1 MAKINWYLQIRN
13 MAKTDKTAAD
23 IFELLQKAQTDDEKE
38 NAKQIAQKYIQETQN
53 SENNPAE
60 PTQEVDPV
68 AEDETSNDEPG
79 AVVDMD
85 NSIPDNEPPI
95 QENNETDTE
104 SKQEKI
110 LTDLSAPAFT
120 PRLAKCGITREEE
133 LFLHGVFVRKM
144 TREEKIEMRR
154 SIYQKKTQTAQK
166 IQAEYKKKRIEQKE
180 KDANDP
186 VKQQYHQ
193 ERKFVSAIVNALE
206 NHCNI
211 GWIFSHIEGLTV
223 DIFKELIKKPGNC
236 NAFRQANPNFL
247 DNFKKKYND

>member
-1 MAKINWYLQIRN
+1 MAKLNWYLQIRN

-23 IFELLQKAQTDDEKE
+23 IFELLQKAQTDEEKE
-38 NAKQIAQKYIQETQN
+38 NAKQIAQKYIQESQN
-53 SENNPAE
+53 SEDSPAE
-60 PTQEVDPV
+60 PTKEVDPV
-68 AEDETSNDEPG
+68 AEDETSIDEPDT
-79 AVVDMD
+79 VVDMD
-85 NSIPDNEPPI
+85 NSIPDNEPSI
-95 QENNETDTE
+95 QENSETDTE

-144 TREEKIEMRR
+144 TRDEKIEMRR

-186 VKQQYHQ
+186 EKQKFHQ
-193 ERKFVSAIVNALE
+193 ERRYVKSIVDALE
-206 NHCNI
+206 SHHNI
-211 GWIFSHIEGLTV
+211 GWIFSNIEGLTLDV
-223 DIFKELIKKPGNC
+223 FKELIKKPGNC

-247 DNFKKKYND
+247 DNIKKKYNI